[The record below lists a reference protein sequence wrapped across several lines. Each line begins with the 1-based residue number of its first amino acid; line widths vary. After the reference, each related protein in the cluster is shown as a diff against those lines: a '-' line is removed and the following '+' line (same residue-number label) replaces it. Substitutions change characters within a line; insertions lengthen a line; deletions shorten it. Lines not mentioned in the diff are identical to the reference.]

1 MVENIGFSMIDMI
14 NMSCGCYKLH
24 HACKRITLITKQ
36 TCVYR
41 PCKTYHLSLKRGFLL
56 SHVVCQVCFVGILP
70 VVIVPRN
77 DKQIYLAPRVIF

>member
-1 MVENIGFSMIDMI
+1 MVENIGSSMIDMI

-41 PCKTYHLSLKRGFLL
+41 PCKTYHLSLKRGF
-56 SHVVCQVCFVGILP
+56 SP
-70 VVIVPRN
+70 KPRS
-77 DKQIYLAPRVIF
+77 VSSIFCGDFTNGYSSKK